1 MKIYGAKCQTVVQQ
15 QYAPCQASSITKTQ
29 APTIPA
35 SALGNL
41 LMRDFYQAAKFPIL
55 DACNIKHPQGT
66 NQVDGGCGFSLD
78 YSLRGDL
85 AKEVSF
91 TLL

>member
-1 MKIYGAKCQTVVQQ
+1 
-15 QYAPCQASSITKTQ
+15 
-29 APTIPA
+29 
-35 SALGNL
+35 
-41 LMRDFYQAAKFPIL
+41 MRDFYQAAKFPIL